1 MVLFRSRR
9 RRSRWSSRQPSRYRW
24 LIALLIIVGAPV
36 GIELLSRLITNWTGF
51 NEQVQEDSS
60 LKRIHGYQLQFVNAD
75 GQSYQES
82 AAKGE
87 LLIVRSPL
95 LGYQFL
101 PNQKNS
107 YWSINQQG
115 FRDEETTPIE
125 KPEGEIR
132 IFLLGG
138 STAFGQL
145 SSNNEITLAHQLET
159 RLNQRVAQQ
168 RANPDKFQPEVLP
181 YWADKVREALA
192 LPPRI
197 RDGQYRVINAAV
209 PGYASGNELAQLIKR
224 VVNYDPDIVVVL
236 NGYADL
242 LLPSSQLGADVPGL
256 EALLE
261 NETPGI
267 GSQISEQIQS
277 WFNHLSAVQV
287 YKHYTEGSQATQT
300 TLAAPLNLASV
311 EADDSLNDSLGA
323 DEAELKQRI
332 LRYRNHMRQM
342 ARWASSTQK
351 RLVIGLQPE
360 ITGRNADNMT
370 SAESEI
376 VEDLG
381 DTYQQWMQAGYGQLS
396 VAANQVAQSSANVS
410 MLNLY
415 QMYSTFEGHAF
426 QSPTS
431 LTDEANQE
439 LAEQFYRAIATE
451 LTLQPANFTG
461 RRPPR

>member
-9 RRSRWSSRQPSRYRW
+9 RRSRWSTRQPSRYRW
-24 LIALLIIVGAPV
+24 LIVLLIIVGAPV
-36 GIELLSRLITNWTGF
+36 GVELLSRLITNWTGF
-51 NEQVQEDSS
+51 NEQVQEESS
-60 LKRIHGYQLQFVNAD
+60 QRIHGYQLQFVNAE
-75 GQSYQES
+75 GQPYEET
-82 AAKGE
+82 ATKGE

-101 PNQKNS
+101 PDQKNS
-107 YWSINQQG
+107 YWTINQQG
-115 FRDEETTPIE
+115 FRDDEATPIE
-125 KPEGEIR
+125 KPAGEIR

-145 SSNNEITLAHQLET
+145 STDNEITFANQLET

-168 RANPDKFQPEVLP
+168 RANPNKFQPEVLP

-209 PGYASGNELAQLIKR
+209 PGYASGNELAQLMKR

-242 LLPSSQLGADVPGL
+242 LLPSSQLGADVPDL
-256 EALLE
+256 EALLA

-267 GSQISEQIQS
+267 GSQISEQVQG
-277 WFNHLSAVQV
+277 WFNQLSAVQV
-287 YKHYTEGSQATQT
+287 YKHYTEGRQAAQT

-311 EADDSLNDSLGA
+311 DANTSLNDNLVPN
-323 DEAELKQRI
+323 EEELKQRI

-360 ITGRNADNMT
+360 ITGRNPDAMT
-370 SAESEI
+370 STESEI
-376 VEDLG
+376 VTELG
-381 DTYQQWMQAGYGQLS
+381 DAYKQWMLTGYEQLS

-415 QMYSTFEGHAF
+415 EMYNTFEGHAF

-431 LTDEANQE
+431 LTDRANQE

-451 LTLQPANFTG
+451 LTLKPVNYTG

>member
-1 MVLFRSRR
+1 MLLFRSRR

-24 LIALLIIVGAPV
+24 LIVLLILVVAPV
-36 GIELLSRLITNWTGF
+36 GLELLARLITNWTGF
-51 NEQVQEDSS
+51 NEQVREDSS
-60 LKRIHGYQLQFVNAD
+60 LKRMHAYQLQFVNID
-75 GQSYQES
+75 GQPYEEN

-95 LGYQFL
+95 LGYQLL

-107 YWSINQQG
+107 FWTVNQQG
-115 FRDEETTPIE
+115 FRDEEMTPIE
-125 KPEGEIR
+125 KPAGEIR

-145 SSNNEITLAHQLET
+145 SSNNEITLAYQLEA

-181 YWADKVREALA
+181 YWADKVQEALA

-209 PGYASGNELAQLIKR
+209 PGYASGNELAQLMKR

-256 EALLE
+256 ENLLVD
-261 NETPGI
+261 ETPGI
-267 GSQISEQIQS
+267 GSQIGEQIQS
-277 WFNHLSAVQV
+277 WFHQLSAVQV
-287 YKHYTEGSQATQT
+287 YEHYTQGRQPAQAT
-300 TLAAPLNLASV
+300 LATPLNLASV
-311 EADDSLNDSLGA
+311 EAEASLSNSLGA

-332 LRYRNHMRQM
+332 LRYRNHMMQM
-342 ARWASSTQK
+342 AQWASSTQK

-360 ITGRNADNMT
+360 ITGRNPENMT
-370 SAESEI
+370 SAEAEI
-376 VEDLG
+376 VVGLG
-381 DTYQQWMQAGYGQLS
+381 DAYKQWMQIGYDQLAA
-396 VAANQVAQSSANVS
+396 AANQLAQSSANIS

-415 QMYSTFEGHAF
+415 QLYKSFEGHAF
-426 QSPTS
+426 QSPIS
-431 LTDEANQE
+431 LTDEANMV
-439 LAEQFYRAIATE
+439 LAEQFYQAIATE
-451 LTLQPANFTG
+451 LTLRPGSFTG
-461 RRPPR
+461 RKPRR